1 MKCIFIQT
9 RSYSGKVCVYKPIT
23 KSFVVY
29 WIAQEIVHNYMTEKV
44 LEGINTKLIN
54 PHSASEHSFQTL
66 DLIWQIQQ

>member
-1 MKCIFIQT
+1 
-9 RSYSGKVCVYKPIT
+9 
-23 KSFVVY
+23 
-29 WIAQEIVHNYMTEKV
+29 VHNYMTAKV